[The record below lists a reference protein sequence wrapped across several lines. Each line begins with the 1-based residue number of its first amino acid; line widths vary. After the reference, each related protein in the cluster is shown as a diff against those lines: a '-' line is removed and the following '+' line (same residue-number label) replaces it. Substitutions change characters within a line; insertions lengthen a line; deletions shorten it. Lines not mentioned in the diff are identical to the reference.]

1 MVLFIIKNIGNDNGI
16 LLSKVRNKIKLAPST
31 VTPIIT
37 SLEEKGLIERKIDK
51 KDRRNIYIY
60 LSEKGQRFTEN
71 VNDRWR
77 NSLKGYID
85 YIGEKDALE
94 IIRLINQTKEYINYM
109 KGESKNVKS
118 TKIFKKTWISVIVI
132 VALLCVQAAADLALP
147 DYTSKIVNIGIQQ
160 GGIDTAIPEA
170 ISKDEMDNLLIFT
183 MMIVKYWIVTN

>member
-1 MVLFIIKNIGNDNGI
+1 MKNNDLVYELIESMLELKKVKSHSICIDDNLSGNEKMVLFIIKNIGNDNGI
-16 LLSKVRNKIKLAPST
+16 LLSKVRNKIKFAPST

-60 LSEKGQRFTEN
+60 LSEKGEKFTEN

-77 NSLKGYID
+77 SSLKGYID

-109 KGESKNVKS
+109 KGESKK
-118 TKIFKKTWISVIVI
+118 
-132 VALLCVQAAADLALP
+132 C
-147 DYTSKIVNIGIQQ
+147 
-160 GGIDTAIPEA
+160 
-170 ISKDEMDNLLIFT
+170 
-183 MMIVKYWIVTN
+183 

>member
-1 MVLFIIKNIGNDNGI
+1 MKNDDLVYELIESMLELKKVKFHSICIDDNLSGNEKMVLFIIKNIGNDNGI

-60 LSEKGQRFTEN
+60 LSEKGEKFTEN

-77 NSLKGYID
+77 SSLKGYID
-85 YIGEKDALE
+85 YIGEKDVLE

-109 KGESKNVKS
+109 KGESKK
-118 TKIFKKTWISVIVI
+118 
-132 VALLCVQAAADLALP
+132 C
-147 DYTSKIVNIGIQQ
+147 
-160 GGIDTAIPEA
+160 
-170 ISKDEMDNLLIFT
+170 
-183 MMIVKYWIVTN
+183 

>member
-60 LSEKGQRFTEN
+60 LSEKGEKFTEN

-77 NSLKGYID
+77 SSLKGYID

-109 KGESKNVKS
+109 KGESKK
-118 TKIFKKTWISVIVI
+118 
-132 VALLCVQAAADLALP
+132 C
-147 DYTSKIVNIGIQQ
+147 
-160 GGIDTAIPEA
+160 
-170 ISKDEMDNLLIFT
+170 
-183 MMIVKYWIVTN
+183 